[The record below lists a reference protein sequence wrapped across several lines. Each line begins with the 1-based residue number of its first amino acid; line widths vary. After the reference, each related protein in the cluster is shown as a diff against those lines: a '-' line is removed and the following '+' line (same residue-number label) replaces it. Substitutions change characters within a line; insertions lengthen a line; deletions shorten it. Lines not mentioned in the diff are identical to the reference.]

1 MALLEQVQKDMV
13 EAMKARDEARLST
26 IRMIK
31 AALQKQK
38 ADSTK
43 PIDEAAEM
51 QVLKT
56 LVKQRTDAAEAYRQ
70 AGREDLAAK
79 EESERAQIETYM
91 PASASAEEIAAA
103 VDAALAET
111 GATAAK
117 QMGIVM
123 KAAQAKLTG
132 KRVDGRALSEA
143 VRARLQ

>member
-56 LVKQRTDAAEAYRQ
+56 LVKQRTDAADAYRQ

-132 KRVDGRALSEA
+132 RRVDGRALSEA